1 MKIFKQFF
9 FAFLLS
15 LLALGCA
22 QQRASEPT
30 AEETRRQQE
39 QAAADREKARAAGQ
53 EVGSE
58 AREAEVKT
66 RDEREKINESA
77 RTTGEKI
84 GQKAREVEIDTR
96 DERAEIKRGAEEAA
110 RKIKEGSIKLADKT
124 AAAAAGIKD
133 GWDGNSVNINTASRD
148 SLISAGAT
156 EAEAARIIAG
166 RPYSSKSDLLS
177 RNVVSQATY
186 DRIESRVT
194 VK

>member
-30 AEETRRQQE
+30 PEETRRQQE
-39 QAAADREKARAAGQ
+39 QAAADREKARAAG
-53 EVGSE
+53 ETVGSE
-58 AREAEVKT
+58 AREAEIKT
-66 RDEREKINESA
+66 RDEREKINDSA

-110 RKIKEGSIKLADKT
+110 RRIKEESIKLADKT
-124 AAAAAGIKD
+124 RAAAAGIKD
-133 GWDGNSVNINTASRD
+133 GWDGKSVNINTASRETLVRVGFTD
-148 SLISAGAT
+148 
-156 EAEAARIIAG
+156 AEAGSIIAR
-166 RPYSSKSDLLS
+166 RPYASKSDLLKK
-177 RNVVSQATY
+177 NVVPQVTY
-186 DRIESRVT
+186 DRIESRIT
-194 VK
+194 VN